1 MNFEQE
7 NNAIF
12 EKCMEILVY
21 FTLCKENAT
30 TADVEIGKV
39 GKVGHQL
46 IPKAIDEFL
55 RFSKEWNWVSK
66 HVLENSSK
74 QHFKNFKS

>member
-1 MNFEQE
+1 
-7 NNAIF
+7 
-12 EKCMEILVY
+12 MEILVY

-55 RFSKEWNWVSK
+55 RFSNRVKLSVQTC
-66 HVLENSSK
+66 LENSSK
-74 QHFKNFKS
+74 QHFKAHKS